1 MDFKSVVTGIG
12 PLVEEMA
19 EAAGLIIV
27 FDDNAPESLAEMAV
41 LHTHCDL
48 SQDVKVGDVVLF
60 GNYQYVVTAVGEEAN
75 KTLKSMGH
83 CSFKFTGEDSV
94 DMPGQIALKGDGV
107 PAIKV
112 GDSFEI
118 IFV

>member
-1 MDFKSVVTGIG
+1 MDYNSTITAIG

-19 EAAGLIIV
+19 REAGLIIV

-48 SQDVKVGDVVLF
+48 SQDVKVGDVVFF
-60 GNYQYVVTAVGEEAN
+60 GNDEYIVTAVGEEAN

-83 CSFKFTGEDSV
+83 CSFKFTGEDAV

-107 PAIKV
+107 PEVAV
-112 GDSFEI
+112 GDNFEI